1 LSAKLRDLFA
11 VSLDKEAK
19 REENRH
25 KAEMNKLKEQ
35 AGQQKI
41 LADQISMLRN
51 LGYEDEEI
59 DVAVKALLDPLTQ
72 MSELSNKKK
81 ISLKTPNKSL

>member
-1 LSAKLRDLFA
+1 
-11 VSLDKEAK
+11 
-19 REENRH
+19 
-25 KAEMNKLKEQ
+25 MNKLKEQ